1 MKIIF
6 KILLLAMIAQG
17 DDEFIVSYKAII
29 NNQILIGEEYNITK
43 SLTTSKKYSIVGK
56 CDFIPN
62 DIEAESKLIDI
73 LKANKEMILDCLHKN
88 IDAKIRDDVK
98 YINNMVN
105 FKTKF
110 EFWPHRILA
119 VFDGN
124 KINIKFK
131 TSRFILA

>member
-62 DIEAESKLIDI
+62 DIEAETKLIDI

-124 KINIKFK
+124 KINIKFIK
-131 TSRFILA
+131 KIE